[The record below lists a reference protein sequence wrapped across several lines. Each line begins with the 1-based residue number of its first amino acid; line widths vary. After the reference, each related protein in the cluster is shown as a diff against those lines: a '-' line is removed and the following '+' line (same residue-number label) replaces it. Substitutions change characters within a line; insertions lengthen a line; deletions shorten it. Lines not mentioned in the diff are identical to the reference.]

1 MVFHEPILD
10 IFNSRTKQKIVL
22 FLLKHQALMSEREI
36 SAVLGVSHMSI
47 NRTMHELARRNFVHI
62 LRAGRSHLWRV
73 NRGSFVFQ
81 ALSESIGHLGSN
93 QAPFEEL
100 KKTILANLPL
110 SQIERIT
117 LFGSIARGKEQF
129 NSDIDLYVQVKNSRE
144 KQKVKQTIEKLG
156 LLCLE
161 KYGNVLS
168 PYILSKDELK
178 ERRRQPLMAE
188 INQGITLHPQTDIH
202 ES

>member
-47 NRTMHELARRNFVHI
+47 NRTMHELAQRNFVHI

-73 NRGSFVFQ
+73 NRSSFVFQ

-129 NSDIDLYVQVKNSRE
+129 NSDIDL
-144 KQKVKQTIEKLG
+144 
-156 LLCLE
+156 
-161 KYGNVLS
+161 
-168 PYILSKDELK
+168 
-178 ERRRQPLMAE
+178 
-188 INQGITLHPQTDIH
+188 
-202 ES
+202 